1 VVKFAGYFDGEKLH
15 ATEGE
20 LESFDNIQM
29 LGDLLLFKRDAL
41 TDKLGIMHA
50 DQYSYTDAHLV
61 VLAFQKWG
69 TEFFRHL
76 QGVWTFVLFDAKER
90 KIYLSRN
97 ISENSSLF
105 YCSKN
110 AVLYFSSSTTYIQ
123 QILGDDLEIDSCEF
137 AALSLRLIGN
147 TPGETILKNIHHV
160 LPGSYIAVDAHMNQ
174 IKSTILTEPRQAI
187 RFKYEK
193 DYFLA
198 FKSLLADAVIQ
209 RMGHVKKAGLFLS
222 SGLDSTTVLYFISN
236 AAKANQQ
243 IITYTSVPSF
253 RDERDC
259 SETISE
265 EPMVRQLLA
274 DFTGVNSK
282 FLPFHEISFVSMF
295 HEQHKRSLFYPIVHS
310 NSFWIEGIL
319 KQARRDGVD
328 GMFTGQM
335 GNYSISF
342 RGKKKIKLFA
352 VDRVIFFLKQSQLG
366 KYFFKQNN
374 WQFSVLHDHILKDCV
389 TRKGMND
396 IFEQGGN
403 HYHDIA
409 SFRKLAFERLHVF
422 ASTHWSIL
430 SQEHGIRVF
439 DPTADHALKS
449 FLDRIPSDLFS
460 KNGIEK
466 YLLKKSMEGLLPSFI
481 LKNRYPK
488 PQTADLGRR
497 LAKEN
502 FLTEKVEILMERFRD
517 SPFFDM
523 KKLVSVHSELVR
535 SKSRGRQHVLGFHL
549 LYMIS
554 LMDAYDRISRRKK
567 GAQPIAVG

>member
-1 VVKFAGYFDGEKLH
+1 MKFAGYFDGEKLF

-20 LESFDNIQM
+20 MESFGNIQM

-50 DQYSYTDAHLV
+50 DQYLYTDAHLV

-69 TEFFRHL
+69 TDFFKYL
-76 QGVWTFVLFDAKER
+76 QGVWTIVLFDTMER

-105 YCSKN
+105 YCSNN
-110 AVLYFSSSTTYIQ
+110 AVLYFSSDTTYIQ
-123 QILGDDLEIDSCEF
+123 DVLGDDLKIDSCEF

-147 TPGETILKNIHHV
+147 TPGKTILKNMHHV
-160 LPGSYIAVDAHMNQ
+160 LPGSYIAVDAQMNQ
-174 IKSTILTEPRQAI
+174 VKSTIPREPRQAI

-209 RMGHVKKAGLFLS
+209 RMIHVKKAGLFLS
-222 SGLDSTTVLYFISN
+222 SGLDSTSVLYFLSN
-236 AAKANQQ
+236 AANANQQ

-253 RDERDC
+253 TDQRDC
-259 SETISE
+259 AETISE
-265 EPMVRQLLA
+265 EPLVRQLLA
-274 DFTGVNSK
+274 DFSGVHSG
-282 FLPFHEISFVSMF
+282 FLPFHEISIMSMF
-295 HEQHKRSLFYPIVHS
+295 QDHHKRSLYYPIVHS

-319 KQARRDGVD
+319 KQAGRDGVD
-328 GMFTGQM
+328 AMFTGQM

-342 RGKKKIKLFA
+342 RGKKKIRLLA
-352 VDRVIFFLKQSQLG
+352 VHRLIFFLKQSLPG
-366 KYFFKQNN
+366 RYFSKQKN
-374 WQFSVLHDHILKDCV
+374 WRFSVLHDRVLKKYL
-389 TRKGMND
+389 TRQGLNN
-396 IFEQGGN
+396 IFEQGCN
-403 HYHDIA
+403 RHLDIS
-409 SFRKLAFERLHVF
+409 SFRKMAFERLHVF

-430 SQEHGIRVF
+430 SQDHGIRVF
-439 DPTADHALKS
+439 DPTADNALNS
-449 FLDRIPSDLFS
+449 FLERIPSVLFS

-466 YLLKKSMEGLLPSFI
+466 YLLKKSMEDMLPSFI
-481 LKNRYPK
+481 LHNRFPK

-497 LAKEN
+497 LAQEN
-502 FLTEKVEILMERFRD
+502 FLTEKVEMLMERFRD
-517 SPFFDM
+517 SHFFDVR
-523 KKLVSVHSELVR
+523 KLVSVHSELVR

>member
-1 VVKFAGYFDGEKLH
+1 
-15 ATEGE
+15 
-20 LESFDNIQM
+20 
-29 LGDLLLFKRDAL
+29 
-41 TDKLGIMHA
+41 
-50 DQYSYTDAHLV
+50 
-61 VLAFQKWG
+61 
-69 TEFFRHL
+69 
-76 QGVWTFVLFDAKER
+76 
-90 KIYLSRN
+90 
-97 ISENSSLF
+97 
-105 YCSKN
+105 
-110 AVLYFSSSTTYIQ
+110 
-123 QILGDDLEIDSCEF
+123 
-137 AALSLRLIGN
+137 
-147 TPGETILKNIHHV
+147 
-160 LPGSYIAVDAHMNQ
+160 
-174 IKSTILTEPRQAI
+174 
-187 RFKYEK
+187 
-193 DYFLA
+193 
-198 FKSLLADAVIQ
+198 
-209 RMGHVKKAGLFLS
+209 
-222 SGLDSTTVLYFISN
+222 
-236 AAKANQQ
+236 
-243 IITYTSVPSF
+243 
-253 RDERDC
+253 
-259 SETISE
+259 
-265 EPMVRQLLA
+265 MVRQLLA
-274 DFTGVNSK
+274 DFTRVNSK
-282 FLPFHEISFVSMF
+282 FLPFHEVSFVSMF
-295 HEQHKRSLFYPIVHS
+295 HEQYEKSLFYPIVHS

-352 VDRVIFFLKQSQLG
+352 VDKVIFFLKQSMFG

-374 WQFSVLHDHILKDCV
+374 WQFSVLHDHKLKEYA

-396 IFEQGGN
+396 IFEQDGN
-403 HYHDIA
+403 HHHDIA

-439 DPTADHALKS
+439 DPTADHALNS
-449 FLDRIPSDLFS
+449 FLDRIPSALFS

-502 FLTEKVEILMERFRD
+502 FLTEKVEILKERFRD

-567 GAQPIAVG
+567 RAQPIAVG